1 MIYSYSA
8 VDIRKEPQGVVATPY
23 RKIHPIGGIK
33 KSEVIE
39 MNQVNLLGRLT
50 KDPELKY
57 GASGNAYCKF
67 TLAINRAFKKDEVD
81 FISCTAFG
89 KAAETIA
96 EYVKKGDQFAIGG
109 RIQVDVY
116 ESNGE
121 KKYSTSVMVENFTFI
136 SKAKGEGSS
145 NSGSS
150 KPQNNEKPA
159 GNQGAPNV
167 EFEDDDEFPF

>member
-1 MIYSYSA
+1 
-8 VDIRKEPQGVVATPY
+8 
-23 RKIHPIGGIK
+23 
-33 KSEVIE
+33 

-57 GASGNAYCKF
+57 GASGTAFCKF
-67 TLAINRAFKKDEVD
+67 TLAVNRAFKKDEVD
-81 FISCTAFG
+81 FINCTAFG

-96 EYVKKGDQFAIGG
+96 EYVRKGDQFAIGG
-109 RIQVDVY
+109 RLQVDTY

-121 KKYSTSVMVENFTFI
+121 KRYSTSVMVDGFTFI
-136 SKAKGEGSS
+136 SKAKGEG
-145 NSGSS
+145 NSTGGSS
-150 KPQNNEKPA
+150 KPKDEKPA

>member
-1 MIYSYSA
+1 
-8 VDIRKEPQGVVATPY
+8 
-23 RKIHPIGGIK
+23 
-33 KSEVIE
+33 
-39 MNQVNLLGRLT
+39 MNSTQLLGRLT

-67 TLAINRAFKKDEVD
+67 TLAVNRAFKKDETD
-81 FISCTAFG
+81 FINCTAFG

-96 EYVKKGDQFAIGG
+96 EYVRKGDQFAVTG

-116 ESNGE
+116 EKDGE
-121 KKYSTSVMVENFTFI
+121 KRYSTGVMVDGFTFI
-136 SKAKGEGSS
+136 SKAKGEG
-145 NSGSS
+145 NSTGASS
-150 KPQNNEKPA
+150 KPKDEKPA

>member
-1 MIYSYSA
+1 
-8 VDIRKEPQGVVATPY
+8 
-23 RKIHPIGGIK
+23 
-33 KSEVIE
+33 
-39 MNQVNLLGRLT
+39 MNSTQLLGRLT

-67 TLAINRAFKKDEVD
+67 TLAVNRAFKKDEVD

-96 EYVKKGDQFAIGG
+96 EYVRKGDQFAVTG

-121 KKYSTSVMVENFTFI
+121 KRYSTGVMVDGFTFI
-136 SKAKGEGSS
+136 AKAKGEGNS
-145 NSGSS
+145 NAGSS
-150 KPQNNEKPA
+150 KPKDEKPA